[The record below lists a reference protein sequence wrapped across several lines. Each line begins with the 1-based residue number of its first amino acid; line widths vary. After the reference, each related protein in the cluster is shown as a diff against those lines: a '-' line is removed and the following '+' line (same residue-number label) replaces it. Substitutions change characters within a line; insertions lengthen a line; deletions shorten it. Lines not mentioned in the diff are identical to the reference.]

1 MKRRTVP
8 PGEKDLPERAAPEI
22 PHHEEEGLAGPYLD
36 KTALM
41 DGWPGHR
48 TQPGKSSLDPLEND
62 FEAAHMTGVFFRN
75 LLIGRLRTRNPIYLA
90 LLLIIGLF
98 CLAPLA
104 LSIYEAVT
112 GNASSMQGWPYMV
125 PLALV
130 GVLLLANFGLS
141 LLDNH

>member
-1 MKRRTVP
+1 MKHRTVT
-8 PGEKDLPERAAPEI
+8 PGEKDLPDRTAPEI
-22 PHHEEEGLAGPYLD
+22 QQHEQEGLAGPYLD

-62 FEAAHMTGVFFRN
+62 FEAAHMTGVFLRN

-104 LSIYEAVT
+104 LAIYEAMA
-112 GNASSMQGWPYMV
+112 GNASALHGWPYMA
-125 PLALV
+125 PLAVV
-130 GVLLLANFGLS
+130 GVLLLANFGIS
-141 LLDNH
+141 LVDKP